1 MSTPIPNIPLRL
13 AGRPTLGG
21 LAVPW
26 TTGSTPDGRIR
37 FGTVDRTRQ
46 ELAFTDRLCQTCGE
60 PFEDRIVFAMRDS
73 DLRTLTSHEP
83 GMHPVCAAYAA
94 TACPMLAG
102 RMYHNRTTSL
112 AGQLADLGV
121 TSHGDP
127 ADARA
132 GAIAE
137 PWQLVWA
144 SGYRVYTHPHTKLLA
159 AMVLP
164 EQILRVRRI
173 GDTPVHEGQ
182 AHEGHPPG
190 AADSTGSETH
200 P

>member
-1 MSTPIPNIPLRL
+1 VSTPVPNIPLRL

-83 GMHPVCAAYAA
+83 GMHPACGAYTA
-94 TACPMLAG
+94 TACPMIVPTAG
-102 RMYHNRTTSL
+102 RMHHYRTTSL

-132 GAIAE
+132 GADAE

-144 SGYRVYTHPHTKLLA
+144 SGYRVYTHPHTNLLA

-173 GDTPVHEGQ
+173 GDTSPRE
-182 AHEGHPPG
+182 EDPPG